1 MISRR
6 QLLYFSALL
15 SVCYPVVNFA
25 SFAIADDN
33 LNDNRYPLTLALMKE
48 AYWAETMANRHYE
61 VYCQKALSE
70 NYPNIAYLFLA
81 LAISEEIHA
90 KNYKAII
97 VSLGSEIN
105 DNEQNVSMGS
115 TKENLSTAALK
126 ELEKTN
132 KFYPNIIKK

>member
-1 MISRR
+1 MYQYYIYSDR
-6 QLLYFSALL
+6 L
-15 SVCYPVVNFA
+15 
-25 SFAIADDN
+25 
-33 LNDNRYPLTLALMKE
+33 
-48 AYWAETMANRHYE
+48 
-61 VYCQKALSE
+61 
-70 NYPNIAYLFLA
+70 

-126 ELEKTN
+126 ELGGKN